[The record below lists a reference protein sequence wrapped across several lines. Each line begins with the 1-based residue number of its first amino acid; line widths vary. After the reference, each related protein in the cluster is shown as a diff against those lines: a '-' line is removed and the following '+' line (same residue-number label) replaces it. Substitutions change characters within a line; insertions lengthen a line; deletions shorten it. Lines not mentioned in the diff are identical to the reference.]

1 MEQNGLFRFKSE
13 AWKSHKMAQSYST
26 NVNLG
31 SNLAKY
37 NLSVYLK
44 YVVANIS
51 KSDRIL
57 DIGAGTGALT
67 IPLAKDGYNVDALDI
82 SAAMMVYIAREV
94 PHVTLIEADLFE
106 LSGIQDKYNVIVSRW
121 VLPHFPN
128 YSQILEQLQ
137 RLLAP
142 GGRIIFDMPNG
153 SQFNLVSSLSRYK
166 KMDKNLFGYDHQ
178 ISANNENF
186 YACATNSEITTIA
199 MGLGM
204 RMQKR
209 SFFGFFTNS
218 LLIAVFLGNLNYGRL
233 KRLMEKIFNGP
244 VLGVVVFKSLNSLL
258 TFILPSIFFHSSI
271 VVLDSN
277 HQSEL
282 LDNSH

>member
-1 MEQNGLFRFKSE
+1 MEQNGLFRFKSD
-13 AWKSHKMAQSYST
+13 AWKSLKMAKSYST

-44 YVVANIS
+44 HVVANIS

-67 IPLAKDGYNVDALDI
+67 IPLVKDGYNVDALDI
-82 SAAMMVYIAREV
+82 SAAMMVYIACEV
-94 PHVTLIEADLFE
+94 PQVTLIEADLFE
-106 LSGIQDKYNVIVSRW
+106 LNGIYDKYDVVVSRW

-137 RLLAP
+137 QLLAP

-153 SQFNLVSSLSRYK
+153 SQFNLVSSLGRYK

-178 ISANNENF
+178 ITASNSNF
-186 YACATNSEITTIA
+186 YACATNSEIATIA
-199 MGLGM
+199 LNLGM
-204 RMQKR
+204 RLRQR

-218 LLIAVFLGNLNYGRL
+218 LLLAVLLGNLNYGRL

-244 VLGVVVFKSLNSLL
+244 ALGVFIFKSLNSLL

-271 VVLDSN
+271 VVLESN
-277 HQSEL
+277 HPK
-282 LDNSH
+282 

>member
-1 MEQNGLFRFKSE
+1 MEQNGLFRFKSD
-13 AWKSHKMAQSYST
+13 AWKSHKMAKSYST

-44 YVVANIS
+44 HVVANIS

-67 IPLAKDGYNVDALDI
+67 IPLVKDGYNVDALDI
-82 SAAMMVYIAREV
+82 SAAMMGYIACEV
-94 PHVTLIEADLFE
+94 PHVTLIEADLFA
-106 LSGIQDKYNVIVSRW
+106 LKGIHDKYDVIVSRW

-137 RLLAP
+137 QILAP

-153 SQFNLVSSLSRYK
+153 SQFNLVSSLGRYK

-178 ISANNENF
+178 ITANNSNF
-186 YACATNSEITTIA
+186 YACATNSEIATIA
-199 MGLGM
+199 MNLDM
-204 RMQKR
+204 RLRQR

-218 LLIAVFLGNLNYGRL
+218 LLIAVFLGNLNYGRM

-244 VLGVVVFKSLNSLL
+244 ALGIIIFKGLNSLL

-271 VVLDSN
+271 VVLESI
-277 HQSEL
+277 HPKQFVR
-282 LDNSH
+282 